1 MMSRSINDELA
12 LSVIQHLITQMGLH
26 LADKK

>member
-1 MMSRSINDELA
+1 MSCSIYDALA